1 MLILAIILSILFIV
15 ILLMMLPVK
24 ITLDVILSNRKW
36 VFHVAVNV
44 LRIRLYKKEW
54 HKQVASIEETFLD
67 DILETLISDREYKK
81 TRHWMQDFIHQC
93 KNLKLITVFI
103 LQHLVFHKIKWVTHF
118 GTGEASST
126 GIVTGGLWT
135 IKETSKGLLYK
146 IGNVSCNPNVSV
158 IPYFQHK
165 LLRTEFHCMFSIKI
179 AKAISIFMRV
189 NFIIALFK
197 NTETYRILKL
207 YF

>member
-81 TRHWMQDFIHQC
+81 TRHWMQDFIYQC

-103 LQHLVFHKIKWVTHF
+103 LQHLVFHKIEWATHS
-118 GTGEASST
+118 GTGEASSSA
-126 GIVTGGLWT
+126 IVTGGLWT
-135 IKETSKGLLYK
+135 IKNTSKGLLYN
-146 IGNVSCNPNVSV
+146 IRNVTCNTSVSV
-158 IPYFQHK
+158 FPYFQHK
-165 LLRTEFHCMFSIKI
+165 LEGTELHCIFSIKI

-189 NFIIALFK
+189 NFI
-197 NTETYRILKL
+197 
-207 YF
+207 